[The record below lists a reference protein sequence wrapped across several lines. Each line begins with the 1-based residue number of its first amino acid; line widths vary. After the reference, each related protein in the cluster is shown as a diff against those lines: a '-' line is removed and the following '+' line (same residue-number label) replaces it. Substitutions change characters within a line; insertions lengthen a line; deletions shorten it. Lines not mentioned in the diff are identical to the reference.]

1 MSFFLSS
8 LTCNQSMF
16 LCLFVFFYFYFFFF
30 FKFYFIFKLYITV
43 LDLSFFKFRYES
55 VSNYHS
61 GIEEVGYKLSEI
73 ISQGNTRSK

>member
-1 MSFFLSS
+1 MSFFVSS

-16 LCLFVFFYFYFFFF
+16 LCLFVFF
-30 FKFYFIFKLYITV
+30 
-43 LDLSFFKFRYES
+43 KFRCES

-73 ISQGNTRSK
+73 IAQGNTCSK